1 MAAPTGK
8 LKHAYQTISN
18 MESIIEKQKAQIK
31 KVIATQEK
39 HYEDGTGLHL
49 AMIGLIKE
57 LKNDQL

>member
-31 KVIATQEK
+31 KVIVTQEK
-39 HYEDGTGLHL
+39 HCGDGTGLHL